1 MSEAKARAPAASE
14 AYSEVDDSEEESEES
29 EDHQEKIK
37 ISRRRTCQFVYK
49 LHNIVTSAS
58 EHPTDHAT
66 VRFSEDGS
74 YFTIFDRS
82 LFEKDIL
89 PRVGYRGQVFTYPC
103 CSLVYVLTLARK
115 YFKMI

>member
-37 ISRRRTCQFVYK
+37 ISRTCQFVYK
-49 LHNIVTSAS
+49 LHDIVTSAS
-58 EHPTDHAT
+58 EHPTDRAT

-74 YFTIFDRS
+74 YFTIFDMS

-103 CSLVYVLTLARK
+103 CS
-115 YFKMI
+115 FSCMC